1 MWTYNYTNSD
11 YIQHYG
17 ILGMRWGIRRFQDK
31 SGRLTSAGKKRYDD
45 DPSNGKP
52 GSSSKTTKTDKEVGD
67 SFVER
72 KLGIKLSDTQKKV
85 LKTGAIIAGVAIAA
99 YGGYRLYNS
108 DIGKPVRDQV
118 NLLIDRFN
126 ESNDRATFKN
136 TGKLTEHAKKD
147 LSSREYDSKLQFF
160 KKGREYTPDEDLLAI
175 NEGMFRRTKGGSN
188 NCGLC
193 TTAYELRRR
202 GYDVRANFSEEGRS
216 VQALADYFKNAKI
229 QDDRSF
235 VGRSRQEWMK
245 HVEKEILKQGNGAR
259 GNFGGQYPFG
269 GGHSIIYE
277 VVDNKVVF
285 RDGQVGRTYNS
296 TTEAIGRFLPGS
308 SHWFRMDDL
317 EINQDNIKNAVS
329 TFGLPRVNTNIM
341 ESDPVVAR
349 EMRKMVVAIRKGY
362 KQQHNMDI
370 SLQTARKLVRDMYN
384 VKV

>member
-52 GSSSKTTKTDKEVGD
+52 GSSSKTTKTEKEVGD

-160 KKGREYTPDEDLLAI
+160 KKGREYTPDEDLQAI

-202 GYDVRANFSEEGRS
+202 GYDVRANFSEDGRS

-349 EMRKMVVAIRKGY
+349 EMRKMVVAVRKEY